1 MAESR
6 HFHVFFKLL
15 FLNKKSDCK
24 AFRTALVKRCPA
36 VPQET
41 ASQLSPGLFLWKT
54 TMRKA
59 LIAIAATLVATTSVF
74 AAEMQ
79 ATVSEIQ
86 ADTHTIVLD
95 DGTSLVVADG
105 VDYSSIEAGDNVTI
119 ITDDASGQITEI
131 MAAE

>member
-1 MAESR
+1 
-6 HFHVFFKLL
+6 
-15 FLNKKSDCK
+15 
-24 AFRTALVKRCPA
+24 
-36 VPQET
+36 
-41 ASQLSPGLFLWKT
+41 
-54 TMRKA
+54 MRKA

-119 ITDDASGQITEI
+119 VTDDASGQITEI

>member
-1 MAESR
+1 
-6 HFHVFFKLL
+6 
-15 FLNKKSDCK
+15 
-24 AFRTALVKRCPA
+24 
-36 VPQET
+36 
-41 ASQLSPGLFLWKT
+41 
-54 TMRKA
+54 MRKA